1 MKTSTENVPD
11 ITKNETVEDD
21 IFGQAPFN
29 LPHEKIKKSGG
40 KA

>member
-11 ITKNETVEDD
+11 ISNETVEDD

-29 LPHEKIKKSGG
+29 LPNEKIKKTGG

>member
-11 ITKNETVEDD
+11 VTNETVDDD

-29 LPHEKIKKSGG
+29 LPHEKIKKTGG